1 MKKIRKIFFILLIM
15 AFTICSAGLLWAV
28 PMTNTTGDGFEDY
41 NSVHK
46 DKSTL
51 RVEISTSLITF
62 QDRLIV
68 QGVIRDISEQER
80 FEKQLQQSKKR
91 KPEGTR
97 LIDFNEVELLK

>member
-1 MKKIRKIFFILLIM
+1 MKKIHKFFFILLIM

-62 QDRLIV
+62 QDRLVV

-80 FEKQLQQSKKR
+80 FEQQLQRSKKKEAR
-91 KPEGTR
+91 GNSPHR
-97 LIDFNEVELLK
+97 F

>member
-1 MKKIRKIFFILLIM
+1 M

-62 QDRLIV
+62 QDRLVV
-68 QGVIRDISEQER
+68 QGVTD
-80 FEKQLQQSKKR
+80 LNACPCCSKGKMHFFAEIPR
-91 KPEGTR
+91 GRARPPSHLVCLVG
-97 LIDFNEVELLK
+97 